1 MIKRSI
7 EDDGN
12 FVFVENVPA
21 YVCIRCGEN
30 TYSPETTD
38 ELLRIVKQRSA
49 PSRKTVVPVY
59 DFALNLG
66 VMEKTRQSDAGSERQ
81 SPKNVRA

>member
-1 MIKRSI
+1 MQCVFCNGKVEERLVTFTY
-7 EDDGN
+7 EDNGN

-21 YVCIRCGEN
+21 YVCTRCGEN

-38 ELLRIVKQRSA
+38 ELLRIVKQRST
-49 PSRKTVVPVY
+49 PSRNTVVPVY

-66 VMEKTRQSDAGSERQ
+66 VM
-81 SPKNVRA
+81 

>member
-1 MIKRSI
+1 MQCVFCNGKVEERLVTFTY

-12 FVFVENVPA
+12 FVFIENVPA

-38 ELLRIVKQRSA
+38 ELLRIVKQRST

-59 DFALNLG
+59 DFALNL
-66 VMEKTRQSDAGSERQ
+66 VVSVHS
-81 SPKNVRA
+81 